1 MIQHQPQHEVIKVTE
16 DDITINN
23 MGLNKGSIE
32 QAIKDGLIQYK
43 RSSPLHPL
51 THAGSSAWGEIVYV
65 IRAQL
70 LSLGNGWSFYQ
81 KDGLSIT
88 HNKNTGVAIIV
99 TSGDKDTGLS
109 AGTPSTKNKKGPST
123 RNIVNCNQASLF
135 ETIPPENLTEVESPV
150 DSTETWVLLYCIDKT
165 AKEIR
170 FELSLP
176 SSTARISGKENKLK
190 IDSWKTRLIFE
201 PIPFDMEPSKITPE
215 KTVFTDEVSFK
226 VSKKKA

>member
-1 MIQHQPQHEVIKVTE
+1 MIHNYPQSEVIKISE
-16 DDITINN
+16 QDLILNN
-23 MGLNKGSIE
+23 MGLDKGSIE

-51 THAGSSAWGEIVYV
+51 THAGSTAWGEIVYV
-65 IRAQL
+65 VRAKL

-109 AGTPSTKNKKGPST
+109 GGSPSTKNKKGPST
-123 RNIVNCNQASLF
+123 LNVVNSNQALLF
-135 ETIPPENLTEVESPV
+135 ENIPSENLADAETPV

-176 SSTARISGKENKLK
+176 SSTVKISGKENKLK
-190 IDSWKTRLIFE
+190 IDSWETRLIFK
-201 PIPFDMEPSKITPE
+201 PVPFDIEPNEITSE
-215 KTVFTDEVSFK
+215 DIAFTEEVSFN
-226 VSKKKA
+226 VSKKA

>member
-1 MIQHQPQHEVIKVTE
+1 MIHNHLQHKVIQVSE
-16 DDITINN
+16 EDITIKN
-23 MGLNKGSIE
+23 MGLDKGSLE

-51 THAGSSAWGEIVYV
+51 THAGSTAWGEIVYV
-65 IRAQL
+65 VRAKL

-88 HNKNTGVAIIV
+88 HNKGTGIAIIV

-109 AGTPSTKNKKGPST
+109 GGSPSTKNKKGPST
-123 RNIVNCNQASLF
+123 RNIVNNNQPSLF
-135 ETIPPENLTEVESPV
+135 EPIHSENLADAESPL
-150 DSTETWVLLYCIDKT
+150 DSTETWVLLYCIDKI

-201 PIPFDMEPSKITPE
+201 PVPFDIEPNKITSE
-215 KTVFTDEVSFK
+215 KAVFTDEVSFK
-226 VSKKKA
+226 VSKKV